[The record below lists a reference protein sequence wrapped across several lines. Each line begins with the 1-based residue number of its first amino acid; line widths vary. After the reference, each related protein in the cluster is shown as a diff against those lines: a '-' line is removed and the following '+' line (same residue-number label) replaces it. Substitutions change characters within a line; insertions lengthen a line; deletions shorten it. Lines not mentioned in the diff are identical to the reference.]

1 MAQEEVRIHETDFV
15 NRALSIW
22 LRFPGSPTAQ
32 TVTSSTSAQ
41 WFISEQHPKAI
52 DAQSERKVFV
62 IPTAQLPHE
71 RLHCLKSR

>member
-1 MAQEEVRIHETDFV
+1 
-15 NRALSIW
+15 
-22 LRFPGSPTAQ
+22 
-32 TVTSSTSAQ
+32 VTSSTSAQ

-71 RLHCLKSR
+71 RLHFGTRRALPLGE